1 MRASKAIASA
11 LGSSEPANAVQ
22 FDHGTAFV
30 DDYLLALLAQASQ
43 LVSNEF
49 HEVVTR
55 HGLSVT
61 EWRVLSSL
69 AGGKPI
75 SIGGL
80 AQVSVTKQPT
90 VTRLLERMIQ
100 KGHVERVGHNGDRR
114 VNLVRITAQGQEM
127 VANLMVKAKEHETR
141 VFEPFGHERTE
152 LLKAT
157 LRELIAQ
164 HRPS

>member
-1 MRASKAIASA
+1 MAQPDDPVFT
-11 LGSSEPANAVQ
+11 SSPSGA
-22 FDHGTAFV
+22 TFV

-55 HGLSVT
+55 HGLSVS
-61 EWRVLSSL
+61 EWRVMSSL
-69 AGGKPI
+69 AGGKAI

-100 KGHVERVGHNGDRR
+100 KGHVERVTHNGDRR
-114 VNLVRITAQGQEM
+114 INLVRITPQGQEM
-127 VANLMVKAKEHETR
+127 VAALMVQAKEHEAR
-141 VFEPFGHERTE
+141 VFAPFGVERTDM
-152 LLKAT
+152 LKAM
-157 LRELIAQ
+157 LREIIAQ
-164 HRPS
+164 HRPG